1 MTIHKLTA
9 GNGYTYL
16 TRQVAGGD
24 VQRQRG
30 QSAEEYYTQKGNPA
44 GVWLGRGAPLL
55 GLDGTTVT
63 EQQMKHLFGMGQHP
77 DAERIIA
84 EHLATGVRADMDD
97 EQLKAVQAAAIKA
110 ATLGRKYPEY
120 EPLDPFAERV
130 ERRLAVIEKETRRAP
145 TGAEA
150 KKVQHEE
157 SRRQRAA
164 VAGFDLVFAP
174 VKSAAVLWALDER
187 PEVRAAVRAAH
198 DAARDA
204 ALELL
209 EEHAA
214 FTRTGSTGQAQ
225 IETKGLVAVA
235 FDHYDSRAGDPN
247 LHTHLVVA
255 NKIQGVDGKWRSLDA
270 RGLLAMTVATSEFY
284 NSRFETELTARLGVQ
299 FEAREDSAT
308 KRQPVREIAGVP
320 VETITH
326 FSSRRTEIEAR
337 YEQLLREYR
346 REHGHDPSRGMT
358 HQLARQANL
367 DTREG
372 KKAARSLEEM
382 RADWTNTVTTAHGQ
396 DIVQRV
402 MAAVPTP
409 GSAPA
414 TARQEEPKP
423 VELPTLAAAVIT
435 AVGEERAVWT
445 VWNLRAHAERLA
457 RSEHPTT
464 STTEHQQLV
473 EAIVTEAISPAHS
486 VRVDAPA
493 LLTEPD
499 ELRRSNGDSVF
510 VQHASA
516 RYTSNAILDAERRL
530 VTAAL
535 TRVNEGLNPAFV
547 GAALDGFEARHR
559 ALDEGQRAL
568 VTAFATDT
576 RLISLGLGAGGTGKT
591 TAMQAYVHVANQA
604 GQRVV
609 PLATSAAAAAVLA
622 RDLKQPAENLHK
634 FLWEYMGGKYMGELA
649 TGHNVPKSRAGF
661 VLNPG
666 DVVLVDEAGMAGTL
680 NLDNLTRIA
689 AQRGATVRLLGDYRQ
704 LSSVEAGG
712 ALRLIAAEAGAVELT
727 TLHRFSNKAEAAATL
742 KIRTGDST
750 GLDFYFANQRV
761 VSGSRT
767 AMVEAA
773 YEGWKTD
780 MLAGRTTL
788 ISARTGTD
796 VTTLSARAREDRV
809 AAGQVEADGV
819 LLRDG
824 NRAGRG
830 DWIVT
835 RDNNRKITT
844 NRGRDFLKNGDA
856 WEILKRHQD
865 GSLKVRHMEHRGRL
879 TLPAEYVAAH
889 VQLLYASTINRS
901 QGSTVDTAHPLVTD
915 DTTREELYVQLSRAR
930 HTTTLYTATHD
941 LLPFDTD
948 EQLDQPKNDPDSFA
962 AREVLERV
970 LGREG
975 AQLSATETI
984 RNAQEDAVSLATL
997 APRHQHA
1004 VETLTTPYYHQLI
1017 HRLLGPALAERI
1029 TTDDAMTAVVRA
1041 LRTAEA
1047 AGWQPERLIAAATW
1061 RGDLTTADSPAQALA
1076 WRLNTI
1082 TDDRPAPAHLN
1093 APTEVDATRYA
1104 ALLAAHTGLPADRFD
1119 PEAATAEPAALLA
1132 AHTGLPADR
1141 FDPEAATAEP
1151 AALRIAPAA
1160 AQAPDAH
1167 PHVSA
1172 DTLNRYATTAA
1183 TALNTTTD
1191 QVTAHPQWP
1200 HLAGALAA
1208 AERTGRDTTTLLT
1221 TTAAQ
1226 TTGASDPVTA
1236 LTRAA
1241 RTNLAADGI
1250 PETHQ
1255 QTPEALRHHAL
1266 VVTVLGDQQATRA
1279 RNENTWPALTAA
1291 LHRAETA
1298 GHEPATLLRQ
1308 VAEQRQLTGADS
1320 LSQVLAWRIGRSLAA
1335 DAPTTTGQPADRAEA
1350 ELWRTLAWTLKT
1362 IENTG
1367 TTAETT
1373 LSDVTGRTA
1382 LPELLQH
1389 AQQQALAY
1397 TRAASGR
1404 ADLPAWISAVPASTT
1419 ANPRH
1424 HDYLT
1429 ESTALIASRL
1439 SALADRTAEHRP
1451 EWSRTLGEA
1460 PIDPTLRAQWQKQL
1474 AVVAAYRD
1482 QFKVT
1487 DDTAA
1492 QPAGP
1497 YIEEGRT
1504 GHHAYWQAAEAAI
1517 AARRIATSPTTP
1529 AATTLSADQQALRR
1543 LAADVYRA
1551 LPEADQAEILRTV
1564 ATRTGASWLA
1574 GRPRLDDAALAQQHV
1589 AEHVSTVLAERRQL
1603 TAEATQPEQ
1612 QQTEERRQPTLA
1624 ERRRAGRQA
1633 ERQAHR
1639 DQLQQRGGQAVPR
1652 AARPA
1657 PTRRVE
1663 PSDQRQAP
1671 AQRPV
1676 EQRQPLQPR
1685 PQQIQQD
1692 QQGPRLR

>member
-63 EQQMKHLFGMGQHP
+63 EQQMKHLFGLGQHP

-84 EHLATGVRADMDD
+84 EHLAANVRADMDED
-97 EQLKAVQAAAIKA
+97 QLKAVQAAAIKA

-130 ERRLAVIEKETRRAP
+130 ERRLAVIEKETRRTP
-145 TGAEA
+145 TSAEV
-150 KKVQHEE
+150 KKVQQEE

-187 PEVRAAVRAAH
+187 PEVRAAVREAH
-198 DAARDA
+198 EAARDA

-214 FTRTGSTGQAQ
+214 HTRTGSTGQAQ
-225 IETKGLVAVA
+225 IDTKGLVAVA

-247 LHTHLVVA
+247 LHTHVVIA
-255 NKIQGVDGKWRSLDA
+255 NKIQGADGKWRSLDA

-284 NSRFETELTARLGVQ
+284 NSRFETELTARLGVT

-320 VETITH
+320 TEALTH

-346 REHGHDPSRGMT
+346 RDHGHDPSRGMT

-382 RADWTNTVTTAHGQ
+382 RADWTHTVTTAHGQ

-402 MAAVPTP
+402 MAAVPAPEST
-409 GSAPA
+409 PA

-423 VELPTLAAAVIT
+423 VEIPTLAAAVIT

-464 STTEHQQLV
+464 STTEHRQLV
-473 EAIVTEAISPAHS
+473 EAIVTEAVSPAHS
-486 VRVDAPA
+486 IRVDAPA
-493 LLTEPD
+493 LLDEPE
-499 ELRRSNGDSVF
+499 ELRRANGDSVF
-510 VQHASA
+510 VRHAST
-516 RYTSNAILDAERRL
+516 RYTSTAILDAERRL
-530 VTAAL
+530 VDAAL
-535 TRVNEGLNPAFV
+535 TPVNEGLNPAFV
-547 GAALDGFEARHR
+547 GAAIDGFEARNR

-576 RLISLGLGAGGTGKT
+576 RLVSLGLGPAGSGKT

-609 PLATSAAAAAVLA
+609 PLATSAASAAVLA
-622 RDLKQPAENLHK
+622 RDLGQPAENLHK
-634 FLWEYMGGKYMGELA
+634 FLWEHTGGTYAAQLSSGQ
-649 TGHNVPKSRAGF
+649 NVPSNRAGF

-680 NLDNLTRIA
+680 NLDRLTRIA
-689 AQRGATVRLLGDYRQ
+689 AEHGASVRLLGDYRQ
-704 LSSVEAGG
+704 LGSVEAGG

-727 TLHRFSNKAEAAATL
+727 TLHRFSNQDEATATL
-742 KIRTGDST
+742 KIRTGDAA

-773 YEGWKTD
+773 YDGWKAD

-796 VTTLSARAREDRV
+796 VTALSARAREDRV
-809 AAGQVEADGV
+809 AAGQVETDGV

-835 RDNNRKITT
+835 RENNRKITT
-844 NRGRDFLKNGDA
+844 NRGADFVKNGDA
-856 WEILKRHQD
+856 WQVLKRYED
-865 GSLKVRHMEHRGRL
+865 GSLKVRHLEHRGRL
-879 TLPAEYVAAH
+879 TLPAEYVAAN
-889 VQLLYASTINRS
+889 VQLLYASTITRS
-901 QGSTVDTAHPLVTD
+901 QGGTVDTAHPLVTD

-948 EQLDQPKNDPDSFA
+948 EQLDQPKNDPNSFA

-984 RNAQEDAVSLATL
+984 RGAQEDAVSLATL

-1004 VETLTTPYYHQLI
+1004 VETLTAPYYHQLI
-1017 HRLLGPALAERI
+1017 HRLLGPALAEQI
-1029 TTDDAMTAVVRA
+1029 TTDDAMTAVTRA

-1047 AGWQPERLIAAATW
+1047 DGWQPERLLAAATW
-1061 RGDLTTADSPAQALA
+1061 RGDLNTADSPAQALA

-1082 TDDRPAPAHLN
+1082 TEDRPAPAHLN
-1093 APTEVDATRYA
+1093 APTTADTTRYA
-1104 ALLAAHTGLPADRFD
+1104 ALVAQLTGLPAHRLV
-1119 PEAATAEPAALLA
+1119 PETAT
-1132 AHTGLPADR
+1132 T
-1141 FDPEAATAEP
+1141 EP

-1160 AQAPDAH
+1160 AQAADAH
-1167 PHVSA
+1167 PHVST

-1183 TALNTTTD
+1183 STLNTTTD
-1191 QVTAHPQWP
+1191 KITAHPQWP

-1221 TTAAQ
+1221 TAATQ
-1226 TTGASDPVTA
+1226 TTSGSDPVTA

-1241 RTNLAADGI
+1241 RTHLATDGI
-1250 PETHQ
+1250 PEHHQ
-1255 QTPEALRHHAL
+1255 QAPEALRHQAL
-1266 VVTVLGDQQATRA
+1266 AATVLGNEHATRA
-1279 RNENTWPALTAA
+1279 LGENTWPALTAA
-1291 LHRAETA
+1291 LRRAETA
-1298 GHEPATLLRQ
+1298 GHEPAVLLRQ
-1308 VAEQRQLTGADS
+1308 VAEQRPLTGADS
-1320 LSQVLAWRIGRSLAA
+1320 LSQVLAWRIGRHLAA
-1335 DAPTTTGQPADRAEA
+1335 NTPATAAQQNDRAET
-1350 ELWRTLAWTLKT
+1350 ELWRTLAWTLKA
-1362 IENTG
+1362 IESTG

-1373 LSDVTGRTA
+1373 LTEATGRTS

-1389 AQQQALAY
+1389 AQQQALAH

-1404 ADLPAWISAVPASTT
+1404 ADLPAWISPVPLSIA

-1424 HDYLT
+1424 HDYLS
-1429 ESTALIASRL
+1429 ESTTLIANRVSVL
-1439 SALADRTAEHRP
+1439 GDRTVENRP

-1460 PIDPTLRAQWQKQL
+1460 PTDPTLRTQWEKQL

-1482 QFKVT
+1482 QYRVT
-1487 DDTAA
+1487 DDNAA

-1497 YIEEGRT
+1497 YIEESRT

-1517 AARRIATSPTTP
+1517 AARRIATAPSTP
-1529 AATTLSADQQALRR
+1529 AAATADSDQRALRR
-1543 LAADVYRA
+1543 LAADVYRT
-1551 LPEADQAEILRTV
+1551 LPEAEQAEVLRAV
-1564 ATRTGASWLA
+1564 AVRTGASWLV
-1574 GRPRLDDAALAQQHV
+1574 GRPRLDEAALAQQHV
-1589 AEHVSTVLAERRQL
+1589 AESVSMVLAERRQL
-1603 TAEATQPEQ
+1603 TAEAAQPVQ
-1612 QQTEERRQPTLA
+1612 QEIEDRRQPTLA

-1639 DQLQQRGGQAVPR
+1639 DQLQQRGGQPGTR
-1652 AARPA
+1652 TARPA
-1657 PTRRVE
+1657 PNRRVE
-1663 PSDQRQAP
+1663 PIDQRQAP
-1671 AQRPV
+1671 AQRPA

>member
-55 GLDGTTVT
+55 GLDGTSVT
-63 EQQMKHLFGMGQHP
+63 EQQMKHLFGLGQHP

-84 EHLATGVRADMDD
+84 EHLAAGVRADMDGD
-97 EQLKAVQAAAIKA
+97 QLKAVQAAAIKA

-120 EPLDPFAERV
+120 EPLDPFAKRV
-130 ERRLAVIEKETRRAP
+130 QRRLAVIRKETRRTP
-145 TGAEA
+145 TSAEV
-150 KKVQHEE
+150 KKVQQEE

-187 PEVRAAVRAAH
+187 PGVRAAVREAH
-198 DAARDA
+198 EAARDA

-214 FTRTGSTGQAQ
+214 HTRTGSTGQAQ
-225 IETKGLVAVA
+225 IDTKGLVAVA

-247 LHTHLVVA
+247 LHTHVVVA

-284 NSRFETELTARLGVQ
+284 NSRFETELTARLGVT
-299 FEAREDSAT
+299 FEAREDAVA
-308 KRQPVREIAGVP
+308 KRQPVREIVGVP
-320 VETITH
+320 LEAITH

-346 REHGHDPSRGMT
+346 RDHGHDPSRGMT

-382 RADWTNTVTTAHGQ
+382 RADWTSTVTTAHGQ
-396 DIVQRV
+396 DVVQRV
-402 MAAVPTP
+402 MAAVPAP
-409 GSAPA
+409 ESIPA

-423 VELPTLAAAVIT
+423 VEIPTLAAAVIT

-457 RSEHPTT
+457 RSEHSTT
-464 STTEHQQLV
+464 STTEHRQLV
-473 EAIVTEAISPAHS
+473 EAIVTEAVSPAHS

-493 LLTEPD
+493 LLDEPE
-499 ELRRSNGDSVF
+499 ELRRANGDSVF
-510 VQHASA
+510 VQHASD
-516 RYTSNAILDAERRL
+516 RYTSTAILDAERRL
-530 VTAAL
+530 VAAAL
-535 TRVNEGLNPAFV
+535 TPVNEGLNPAFV
-547 GAALDGFEARHR
+547 GAAIDGFEARHR
-559 ALDEGQRAL
+559 ALDEGQRVL

-576 RLISLGLGAGGTGKT
+576 RLVSLGLGPASSGKT
-591 TAMQAYVHVANQA
+591 TAMQAYVQVANQA

-609 PLATSAAAAAVLA
+609 PLATSAASAAVLA
-622 RDLKQPAENLHK
+622 KDLKQPAENLHK
-634 FLWEYMGGKYMGELA
+634 FLWEHTGGTYAAQLGS
-649 TGHNVPKSRAGF
+649 GQNVPSNRAGF

-666 DVVLVDEAGMAGTL
+666 DVVLVDEAGMAGTF
-680 NLDNLTRIA
+680 NLDRLTRIA
-689 AQRGATVRLLGDYRQ
+689 AERGASVRLLGDYRQ
-704 LSSVEAGG
+704 LGSVEAGG

-727 TLHRFSNKAEAAATL
+727 TLHRFSNKDEAAATL
-742 KIRTGDST
+742 KIRTGNSS

-761 VSGSRT
+761 VGGSRT

-773 YEGWKTD
+773 YEGWKAD

-796 VTTLSARAREDRV
+796 VTALSARARDERV
-809 AAGQVEADGV
+809 AAGQVETDGV

-844 NRGRDFLKNGDA
+844 NRGADFVKNGDA
-856 WEILKRHQD
+856 WQVLKRYDD
-865 GSLKVRHMEHRGRL
+865 GSLKVRHLEHRGRL

-889 VQLLYASTINRS
+889 VQLLYASTITRS
-901 QGSTVDTAHPLVTD
+901 QGGTVDTAHPLVTD
-915 DTTREELYVQLSRAR
+915 DTTREELYVQLTRAR
-930 HTTTLYTATHD
+930 HTTTLYTATHE

-948 EQLDQPKNDPDSFA
+948 EQLDKPKNDPDSFA

-970 LGREG
+970 LAREG

-984 RNAQEDAVSLATL
+984 RGAQEDAASLATL

-1017 HRLLGPALAERI
+1017 HRLFGPALAEQI
-1029 TTDDAMTAVVRA
+1029 TTDDAMTAVTRA
-1041 LRTAEA
+1041 LRAAETV
-1047 AGWQPERLIAAATW
+1047 GWQPERLLAAATW
-1061 RGDLTTADSPAQALA
+1061 RGDLNPADSPAQALA

-1093 APTEVDATRYA
+1093 APTTADTTRYA
-1104 ALLAAHTGLPADRFD
+1104 TLVAQLTGLPAHRLD
-1119 PEAATAEPAALLA
+1119 PETATEQPVAL
-1132 AHTGLPADR
+1132 H
-1141 FDPEAATAEP
+1141 
-1151 AALRIAPAA
+1151 IAPAA

-1167 PHVSA
+1167 PHVPA
-1172 DTLNRYATTAA
+1172 DTLTRYATAA

-1191 QVTAHPQWP
+1191 TVTAHPQWP

-1208 AERTGRDTTTLLT
+1208 AECTGRDTTTLLT
-1221 TTAAQ
+1221 TAATQ

-1241 RTNLAADGI
+1241 RTTLATDGI
-1250 PETHQ
+1250 PEHHQ
-1255 QTPEALRHHAL
+1255 QTPETLRHQAL
-1266 VVTVLGDQQATRA
+1266 TADVLGAQHATRA
-1279 RNENTWPALTAA
+1279 LGESTWPALTAA
-1291 LHRAETA
+1291 LRRAETA

-1308 VAEQRQLTGADS
+1308 VAEQYPLTGTDS
-1320 LSQVLAWRIGRSLAA
+1320 LSQVLAWRIGRHLAA
-1335 DAPTTTGQPADRAEA
+1335 DAPAAAAQQGDGAEA

-1367 TTAETT
+1367 TPAETALT
-1373 LSDVTGRTA
+1373 GATGRTA

-1389 AQQQALAY
+1389 AQQQALAH

-1404 ADLPAWISAVPASTT
+1404 ADLPAWISGVPHSTA
-1419 ANPRH
+1419 ANERH

-1429 ESTALIASRL
+1429 ESTALIAGRV
-1439 SALADRTAEHRP
+1439 SALGDRTAEMRP

-1460 PIDPTLRAQWQKQL
+1460 PTDPTQRARWQQQL
-1474 AVVAAYRD
+1474 AFVAAYRD
-1482 QFKVT
+1482 QYRVT

-1504 GHHAYWQAAEAAI
+1504 GHHTYWTATEAAI
-1517 AARRIATSPTTP
+1517 TARRIATTPNTP
-1529 AATTLSADQQALRR
+1529 APATADSDQQALRR
-1543 LAADVYRA
+1543 LAADVYRT
-1551 LPEADQAEILRTV
+1551 LPDADQTEILRTV
-1564 ATRTGASWLA
+1564 AARTGATWLT

-1589 AEHVSTVLAERRQL
+1589 AETVGAVLAERGQL
-1603 TAEATQPEQ
+1603 TAEAARPEQ
-1612 QQTEERRQPTLA
+1612 RQTEEHHQPTLA

-1639 DQLQQRGGQAVPR
+1639 DQLQQGSGQPTRTARR
-1652 AARPA
+1652 ASN
-1657 PTRRVE
+1657 RRVE
-1663 PSDQRQAP
+1663 PADQRQVQAS
-1671 AQRPV
+1671 AQRPA
-1676 EQRQPLQPR
+1676 EQRQPLQLR
-1685 PQQIQQD
+1685 PQQVQQD
-1692 QQGPRLR
+1692 QPGPHLR

>member
-55 GLDGTTVT
+55 ELDGTTVT
-63 EQQMKHLFGMGQHP
+63 EQQMKHLFGLGQHP
-77 DAERIIA
+77 DAQGIID
-84 EHLATGVRADMDD
+84 EHLAANVRADMDD
-97 EQLKAVQAAAIKA
+97 DQLQAVRAAAIKA

-130 ERRLAVIEKETRRAP
+130 DRRLAVIEKEARRAP
-145 TGAEA
+145 TSAEI

-187 PEVRAAVRAAH
+187 PEVRAAVREAH
-198 DAARDA
+198 EAARDA

-214 FTRTGSTGQAQ
+214 YTRTGSTGQAQ
-225 IETKGLVAVA
+225 IDTKGLVAVA

-284 NSRFETELTARLGVQ
+284 NSRFETELTARLGVT

-308 KRQPVREIAGVP
+308 KRQPVREIVGVP
-320 VETITH
+320 VEAITH

-382 RADWTNTVTTAHGQ
+382 RADWTHTVTTAHGQ
-396 DIVQRV
+396 DIVHRV
-402 MAAVPTP
+402 MAAVPAPEST
-409 GSAPA
+409 PA
-414 TARQEEPKP
+414 TTQQEEPKP
-423 VELPTLAAAVIT
+423 VEIPTLAAAVIS

-464 STTEHQQLV
+464 STTEHRQLV

-486 VRVDAPA
+486 VRIDAPA
-493 LLTEPD
+493 LLTEPE
-499 ELRRSNGDSVF
+499 ELRRANGDSVF
-510 VQHASA
+510 VQHAST
-516 RYTSNAILDAERRL
+516 RYTSTAILDAERRL

-535 TRVNEGLNPAFV
+535 TPVTEGPNPAFV
-547 GAALDGFEARHR
+547 GAALDGFEARNR

-568 VTAFATDT
+568 VTAFVTDP
-576 RLISLGLGAGGTGKT
+576 RLVSLGLGPAGSGKT

-609 PLATSAAAAAVLA
+609 PLATSAASAAVLA
-622 RDLKQPAENLHK
+622 KDLKQPAENLHK
-634 FLWEYMGGKYMGELA
+634 FLWEYTGGKYMGELLS
-649 TGHNVPKSRAGF
+649 GQKVPKSRAGF

-680 NLDNLTRIA
+680 NLDNLVKIA

-727 TLHRFSNKAEAAATL
+727 TLHRFSDKAEAAATL
-742 KIRTGDST
+742 KIRTGDT
-750 GLDFYFANQRV
+750 AALDFYFNNQRV

-796 VTTLSARAREDRV
+796 VTALSARARDDRV

-835 RDNNRKITT
+835 RKNDRKLTT

-856 WEILKRHQD
+856 WEILQRHQD

-879 TLPAEYVAAH
+879 TLPAEYVAAN
-889 VQLLYASTINRS
+889 VQLLYASTITRS
-901 QGSTVDTAHPLVTD
+901 QGGTVDTAHPLVTD
-915 DTTREELYVQLSRAR
+915 DTTREELYVQLTRAR
-930 HTTTLYTATHD
+930 HTTTLYTATHE

-970 LGREG
+970 LSREG

-1017 HRLLGPALAERI
+1017 HRLLGPALAEQI
-1029 TTDDAMTAVVRA
+1029 TTDDAMTAVTRA
-1041 LRTAEA
+1041 LRNAEA
-1047 AGWQPERLIAAATW
+1047 GGWQPERLLAAATW

-1093 APTEVDATRYA
+1093 APTTADTTRYA
-1104 ALLAAHTGLPADRFD
+1104 ALLAAHTGLPVHRFD
-1119 PEAATAEPAALLA
+1119 PEAATTEPAALS
-1132 AHTGLPADR
+1132 
-1141 FDPEAATAEP
+1141 
-1151 AALRIAPAA
+1151 IAPAA
-1160 AQAPDAH
+1160 TQAADAH

-1172 DTLNRYATTAA
+1172 DTLNRYAATAA
-1183 TALNTTTD
+1183 TALNTATDKVTT
-1191 QVTAHPQWP
+1191 HPQWP

-1221 TTAAQ
+1221 TAATH
-1226 TTGASDPVTA
+1226 TTGTSDPVTA

-1241 RTNLAADGI
+1241 RTTLAEDGI
-1250 PETHQ
+1250 PEHHQ
-1255 QTPEALRHHAL
+1255 QAPETLRHQAL
-1266 VVTVLGDQQATRA
+1266 TATVLGDEHATRA
-1279 RNENTWPALTAA
+1279 LGENTWPALTAA
-1291 LHRAETA
+1291 LRRAETA

-1308 VAEQRQLTGADS
+1308 VAESRPLTGADS

-1335 DAPTTTGQPADRAEA
+1335 QAPATADQQGDRAEA
-1350 ELWRTLAWTLKT
+1350 ELWRTLAWTLKA

-1367 TTAETT
+1367 TTAETA
-1373 LSDVTGRTA
+1373 LSEVTGRTA

-1389 AQQQALAY
+1389 AQQQALAH

-1404 ADLPAWISAVPASTT
+1404 ADLPAWISAVPRSTM
-1419 ANPRH
+1419 ANPLH
-1424 HDYLT
+1424 HAYLT
-1429 ESTALIASRL
+1429 DSAALIANRL
-1439 SALADRTAEHRP
+1439 SVLADRTVENRP

-1460 PIDPTLRAQWQKQL
+1460 PTDPTQRAQWQQQL
-1474 AVVAAYRD
+1474 ALVAAYRD

-1487 DDTAA
+1487 DDNAT

-1504 GHHAYWQAAEAAI
+1504 GHDAYWQATAAAI
-1517 AARRIATSPTTP
+1517 AARRSAAAPASAESTTG
-1529 AATTLSADQQALRR
+1529 TTDQQARFQ

-1564 ATRTGASWLA
+1564 VTRTGATWLA
-1574 GRPRLDDAALAQQHV
+1574 SLPHLDDAALTQQNV
-1589 AEHVSTVLAERRQL
+1589 AEQVTTVLAERRQL
-1603 TAEATQPEQ
+1603 IAEALRPGQLQAEQ
-1612 QQTEERRQPTLA
+1612 RRQPTLA

-1639 DQLQQRGGQAVPR
+1639 EGLQQRGGQPVRAVPR
-1652 AARPA
+1652 APA
-1657 PTRRVE
+1657 QRVDTA
-1663 PSDQRQAP
+1663 DQRHAQAP
-1671 AQRPV
+1671 AERPAV
-1676 EQRQPLQPR
+1676 QQPVVQPLR
-1685 PQQIQQD
+1685 QQARQD
-1692 QQGPRLR
+1692 QQGPHLR

>member
-30 QSAEEYYTQKGNPA
+30 QSAEDYYTQKGNPA
-44 GVWLGRGAPLL
+44 GIWLGRGAPLL

-63 EQQMKHLFGMGQHP
+63 EQQMKHLFGLGQHP
-77 DAERIIA
+77 DAQRIID
-84 EHLATGVRADMDD
+84 EYLAANVRAGMDD
-97 EQLKAVQAAAIKA
+97 DQLKAVQAAAIKA

-130 ERRLAVIEKETRRAP
+130 ERRLAVIEKETRRTP
-145 TGAEA
+145 TSAEV

-157 SRRQRAA
+157 FRRQRAA

-255 NKIQGVDGKWRSLDA
+255 NKIQGVDGRWRSLDA
-270 RGLLAMTVATSEFY
+270 RGLLAMTVAASEFY

-308 KRQPVREIAGVP
+308 KRQPVREIVGVP

-382 RADWTNTVTTAHGQ
+382 RADWTHTVTTAHGQ

-402 MAAVPTP
+402 MAAVP
-409 GSAPA
+409 APESTLA
-414 TARQEEPKP
+414 AARQEEPKP
-423 VELPTLAAAVIT
+423 VEIPTLAAAVIT

-530 VTAAL
+530 VSAAL
-535 TRVNEGLNPAFV
+535 TSVNEGLNPAFV
-547 GAALDGFEARHR
+547 GAALDGFEARNR

-576 RLISLGLGAGGTGKT
+576 RLITLGLGAGGTGKT

-609 PLATSAAAAAVLA
+609 PLATSAASAAVLA

-649 TGHNVPKSRAGF
+649 TGQNVPKSRAGF

-689 AQRGATVRLLGDYRQ
+689 AERGASVRLLGDYRQ

-727 TLHRFSNKAEAAATL
+727 TLHRFSDKAEAAATL

-824 NRAGRG
+824 NRAGKG

-835 RDNNRKITT
+835 RENNRKITT

-856 WEILKRHQD
+856 WEILKRHED
-865 GSLKVRHMEHRGRL
+865 GSLKVRHLEHRGRL

-889 VQLLYASTINRS
+889 VQLLYASTITRS
-901 QGSTVDTAHPLVTD
+901 QGGTVDTAHPLVTD

-930 HTTTLYTATHD
+930 HKTTLYTATHD

-1004 VETLTTPYYHQLI
+1004 IETLTTPYYHQLI
-1017 HRLLGPALAERI
+1017 HRLLGPALAEQI
-1029 TTDDAMTAVVRA
+1029 TTDDAMTAVTRA
-1041 LRTAEA
+1041 LRGAEA

-1082 TDDRPAPAHLN
+1082 TEDRPAPAHLH
-1093 APTEVDATRYA
+1093 APTEADTTRYA
-1104 ALLAAHTGLPADRFD
+1104 ALIAAHTGLPTHHFD
-1119 PEAATAEPAALLA
+1119 PQT
-1132 AHTGLPADR
+1132 
-1141 FDPEAATAEP
+1141 ATAEP

-1172 DTLNRYATTAA
+1172 DTLNRYATAAA
-1183 TALNTTTD
+1183 TALNTATD

-1208 AERTGRDTTTLLT
+1208 AERTGHDTTTLLT

-1226 TTGASDPVTA
+1226 TAGASDPVTA

-1241 RTNLAADGI
+1241 RTNLATDGI
-1250 PETHQ
+1250 PEHHQ
-1255 QTPEALRHHAL
+1255 QAPEALRHQAL
-1266 VVTVLGDQQATRA
+1266 VTTVLGDQHATRA

-1291 LHRAETA
+1291 LRRAETA

-1308 VAEQRQLTGADS
+1308 VAEQRPLTGADS
-1320 LSQVLAWRIGRSLAA
+1320 LSQVLAWRIGRQLAA

-1367 TTAETT
+1367 TTAETA

-1389 AQQQALAY
+1389 AQQQALAH

-1460 PIDPTLRAQWQKQL
+1460 PTDPTLRAQWQQQL

-1482 QFKVT
+1482 QYQVT
-1487 DDTAA
+1487 DDSAA

-1504 GHHAYWQAAEAAI
+1504 GHDAYWQATEAAVT
-1517 AARRIATSPTTP
+1517 ARRIATAPNAPTV
-1529 AATTLSADQQALRR
+1529 TTANPDQVARR
-1543 LAADVYRA
+1543 QLAADVYRA
-1551 LPEADQAEILRTV
+1551 LPEADQAEIVRAV
-1564 ATRTGASWLA
+1564 AARTGAIWLA
-1574 GRPRLDDAALAQQHV
+1574 GLPRLDDAALAQQHV
-1589 AEHVSTVLAERRQL
+1589 AEQVSTVLIERRQL
-1603 TAEATQPEQ
+1603 TIEAAQPEQ
-1612 QQTEERRQPTLA
+1612 QPQAEEGRQLTLA
-1624 ERRRAGRQA
+1624 QRRRAGRQA

-1639 DQLQQRGGQAVPR
+1639 EQLQQRGGQPTR
-1652 AARPA
+1652 AARTA
-1657 PTRRVE
+1657 PTRRIE
-1663 PSDQRQAP
+1663 PADQRQNQAP
-1671 AQRPV
+1671 AQRPAV
-1676 EQRQPLQPR
+1676 PQPAVQPLPR
-1685 PQQIQQD
+1685 QTRQD
-1692 QQGPRLR
+1692 QQGPRIR

>member
-30 QSAEEYYTQKGNPA
+30 QSAAEYYTQKGNPP
-44 GVWLGRGAPLL
+44 GIWLGRGAPLL
-55 GLDGTTVT
+55 GLDGATVT
-63 EQQMKHLFGMGQHP
+63 EAQMQALFGLGQHP

-84 EHLATGVRADMDD
+84 EHLAANVRADMDA
-97 EQLKAVQAAAIKA
+97 EQLTAVRAAAIKA

-120 EPLDPFAERV
+120 KPLDPFAERV
-130 ERRLAVIEKETRRAP
+130 EKRLAVIEKQARREPTR
-145 TGAEA
+145 AEI
-150 KKVQHEE
+150 KKIQHEE

-187 PEVRAAVRAAH
+187 EEVRAAVRDAH
-198 DAARDA
+198 EAARDA

-235 FDHYDSRAGDPN
+235 FDHFDSRAGDPN
-247 LHTHLVVA
+247 LHTHVAIA

-270 RGLLAMTVATSEFY
+270 RGLLAMTVAASEFY

-308 KRQPVREIAGVP
+308 KRQPVREIVGVP
-320 VETITH
+320 VEAITH

-346 REHGHDPSRGMT
+346 RDHGHDPSRGMT

-382 RADWTNTVTTAHGQ
+382 RADWTRTVAQAHGQ
-396 DIVQRV
+396 DVIHRV
-402 MAAVPTP
+402 MAAVPAPETA
-409 GSAPA
+409 SAQA
-414 TARQEEPKP
+414 EEQ
-423 VELPTLAAAVIT
+423 VREAADIPTLAGTVLLAV
-435 AVGEERAVWT
+435 AEERAVWT

-457 RSEHPTT
+457 RSEHPTN
-464 STTEHQQLV
+464 STDEHQQLV
-473 EAIVTEAISPAHS
+473 EAIVTEATSPVHS
-486 VRVDAPA
+486 IRVDVPA
-493 LLTEPD
+493 LLTEPE

-516 RYTSNAILDAERRL
+516 RYTSSTILDAERRL
-530 VTAAL
+530 VDAAL
-535 TRVNEGLNPAFV
+535 TPFTSGPNPAFV
-547 GAALDGFEARHR
+547 GAAIDGFEARHR
-559 ALDEGQRAL
+559 TLDDGQRAL
-568 VTAFATDT
+568 VTSFVTDK
-576 RLISLGLGAGGTGKT
+576 RLLAVGLGPGGSGKT

-622 RDLKQPAENLHK
+622 KDLKQPAENLHK
-634 FLWEYMGGKYMGELA
+634 FLWEYTGGTYAGQLQRGE
-649 TGHNVPKSRAGF
+649 NIPSSRAGF
-661 VLNPG
+661 ALNPG

-712 ALRLIAAEAGAVELT
+712 ALRLIAAVAGAVELT
-727 TLHRFSNKAEAAATL
+727 ELHRFSDKAEADATL
-742 KIRTGDST
+742 KIRVGDGS
-750 GLDFYFANQRV
+750 GLDFYFTNQRV

-767 AMVEAA
+767 AMIEAA
-773 YEGWKTD
+773 YDGWKAD

-788 ISARTGTD
+788 ISAASGAD
-796 VTTLSARAREDRV
+796 VTTLSARARDERV

-844 NRGRDFLKNGDA
+844 NRGRDFVKNGDA
-856 WEILKRHQD
+856 WEILQRHQD
-865 GSLKVRHMEHRGRL
+865 GSLKVRHMGHRGHL
-879 TLPAEYVAAH
+879 TLPAEYVAAN
-889 VQLLYASTINRS
+889 VQLLYASTVMRS
-901 QGSTVDTAHPLVTD
+901 QGGTVDTAHPLVTED
-915 DTTREELYVQLSRAR
+915 MTREDLYVQLSRAR
-930 HTTTLYTATHD
+930 HKTTIYTATHD

-975 AQLSATETI
+975 AQLSATDTI

-997 APRHQHA
+997 VPRHQHA
-1004 VETLTTPYYHQLI
+1004 TETLTTPYYHQLI
-1017 HRLLGPALAERI
+1017 HRLLGSALADQI
-1029 TTDDAMTAVVRA
+1029 TSDDAMTAVVRA

-1047 AGWQPERLIAAATW
+1047 GGWQPERLIAAATW
-1061 RGDLTTADSPAQALA
+1061 RGDLTAADSPAQALA

-1082 TDDRPAPAHLN
+1082 TDDRPAPAHLD
-1093 APTEVDATRYA
+1093 APSTADTARYA
-1104 ALLAAHTGLPADRFD
+1104 SLVAALTNLPAHRFD
-1119 PEAATAEPAALLA
+1119 PEAATVEPAAL
-1132 AHTGLPADR
+1132 GV
-1141 FDPEAATAEP
+1141 
-1151 AALRIAPAA
+1151 APAA
-1160 AQAPDAH
+1160 AQLPDAH

-1172 DTLNRYATTAA
+1172 DTLNRYADAAA
-1183 TALNTTTD
+1183 TAVGTTTD
-1191 QVTAHPQWP
+1191 KVTAHPQWP
-1200 HLAGALAA
+1200 HLAGTLAA
-1208 AERTGRDTTTLLT
+1208 AERTGRDTNALLT
-1221 TTAAQ
+1221 TAAAQ
-1226 TTGASDPVTA
+1226 ATGTSDPVTA
-1236 LTRAA
+1236 LTLAA
-1241 RTNLAADGI
+1241 RTTLANDGI
-1250 PETHQ
+1250 PENHQ
-1255 QTPEALRHHAL
+1255 NTPAALRHQAL
-1266 VVTVLGDQQATRA
+1266 AADILGNENATRA
-1279 RNENTWPALTAA
+1279 LRENTWPALTAA
-1291 LHRAETA
+1291 LRRAETA

-1308 VAEQRQLTGADS
+1308 AAESRPLTGADS
-1320 LSQVLAWRIGRSLAA
+1320 LSQVLAWRIGRHLATA
-1335 DAPTTTGQPADRAEA
+1335 APVTTEQQNDRAET

-1362 IENTG
+1362 IETTG
-1367 TTAETT
+1367 TTAETA
-1373 LSDVTGRTA
+1373 LSEATGRTA
-1382 LPELLQH
+1382 LPELLQQ
-1389 AQQQALAY
+1389 AQQQALAH

-1404 ADLPAWISAVPASTT
+1404 ADLPAWISAVPRSTA
-1419 ANPRH
+1419 ANPLH
-1424 HDYLT
+1424 HEYLT
-1429 ESTALIASRL
+1429 DSAVLIANRVSV
-1439 SALADRTAEHRP
+1439 LADRTVENRP

-1460 PIDPTLRAQWQKQL
+1460 PTDPTQRAQWQQQL
-1474 AVVAAYRD
+1474 ALVAAYRD
-1482 QFKVT
+1482 QYKVT
-1487 DDTAA
+1487 DDNAA

-1497 YIEEGRT
+1497 HIEEGRT
-1504 GHHAYWQAAEAAI
+1504 GHDAYWQATAAAI
-1517 AARRIATSPTTP
+1517 AARRIAAAPASAETT
-1529 AATTLSADQQALRR
+1529 TGNTDQQARR
-1543 LAADVYRA
+1543 QLAADVYRT
-1551 LPEADQAEILRTV
+1551 LPEADQAEILRAV
-1564 ATRTGASWLA
+1564 ATRTGATWLA
-1574 GRPRLDDAALAQQHV
+1574 TLPRLDDAALAQQHV
-1589 AEHVSTVLAERRQL
+1589 AEQVTTVLADRRQL
-1603 TAEATQPEQ
+1603 TTEAAQPEQ
-1612 QQTEERRQPTLA
+1612 QQQAEEPRQPTLA

-1639 DQLQQRGGQAVPR
+1639 EQLLQRGGQSARTAR
-1652 AARPA
+1652 AAPL
-1657 PTRRVE
+1657 RRVE
-1663 PSDQRQAP
+1663 PAEQRQNQAP
-1671 AQRPV
+1671 AQRAATP
-1676 EQRQPLQPR
+1676 QPAAQPPPR
-1685 PQQIQQD
+1685 VRQD

>member
-63 EQQMKHLFGMGQHP
+63 EQQMKHLFGLGQHP

-84 EHLATGVRADMDD
+84 EHLAANVRADMDD
-97 EQLKAVQAAAIKA
+97 DQLKAVQAAAIKA

-130 ERRLAVIEKETRRAP
+130 ERRLAVIEKETRRTP
-145 TGAEA
+145 TGAEV

-187 PEVRAAVRAAH
+187 AEVRAAVREAH
-198 DAARDA
+198 EAARDA

-209 EEHAA
+209 EQNAA
-214 FTRTGSTGQAQ
+214 HTRTGSTGQAQ
-225 IETKGLVAVA
+225 IDTKGLIAVA
-235 FDHYDSRAGDPN
+235 FDHFDSRAGDPN
-247 LHTHLVVA
+247 LHTHVVVA
-255 NKIQGVDGKWRSLDA
+255 NKIQGTDGKWRSLDA

-284 NSRFETELTARLGVQ
+284 NSRFETELTARLGVT
-299 FEAREDSAT
+299 FEAREDAVA
-308 KRQPVREIAGVP
+308 KRQPVREIVGVP
-320 VETITH
+320 VEAITH

-346 REHGHDPSRGMT
+346 REHGHDPSRSTT

-382 RADWTNTVTTAHGQ
+382 RADWTSTVTTAHGQ
-396 DIVQRV
+396 DIVRRV
-402 MAAVPTP
+402 MAAVPVPDSTP
-409 GSAPA
+409 A
-414 TARQEEPKP
+414 ARPEEPKA
-423 VELPTLAAAVIT
+423 VEIPALAAAVIT

-464 STTEHQQLV
+464 DAAEHEQLV
-473 EAIVTEAISPAHS
+473 EAIVAEAVSPARS

-493 LLTEPD
+493 LLTEPE
-499 ELRRSNGDSVF
+499 ELRRANGDSVF
-510 VQHASA
+510 VRHAST
-516 RYTSNAILDAERRL
+516 RYTSTAILDAERRL
-530 VTAAL
+530 VDAAL
-535 TRVNEGLNPAFV
+535 TPVNQGLNRAFV
-547 GAALDGFEARHR
+547 GAAIDGFEARHR

-568 VTAFATDT
+568 VTAFAAET
-576 RLISLGLGAGGTGKT
+576 RLLSLGLGPAGSGKT

-604 GQRVV
+604 GRRIV

-622 RDLKQPAENLHK
+622 RDLGQPAENLHK
-634 FLWEYMGGKYMGELA
+634 FLWEHTGGTFAAQLGS
-649 TGHNVPKSRAGF
+649 GQDVPASRAGF

-666 DVVLVDEAGMAGTL
+666 DVVLVDEAGMAGTF
-680 NLDNLTRIA
+680 NLDRLVRIA
-689 AQRGATVRLLGDYRQ
+689 AERGASVRLLGDYRQ
-704 LSSVEAGG
+704 LGSVEAGG

-727 TLHRFSNKAEAAATL
+727 TLHRFSDKAEAAATL

-761 VSGSRT
+761 VGGSRT

-773 YEGWKTD
+773 YDGWKGD

-796 VTTLSARAREDRV
+796 VTALSARAREDRV

-844 NRGRDFLKNGDA
+844 NRGADFVKNGDA
-856 WEILKRHQD
+856 WQVLRRYED
-865 GSLKVRHMEHRGRL
+865 GSLKVRHLEHRGRL
-879 TLPAEYVAAH
+879 TLPAEYVAAN
-889 VQLLYASTINRS
+889 VQLLYASTITRS
-901 QGSTVDTAHPLVTD
+901 QGGTVDTAHPLVTD
-915 DTTREELYVQLSRAR
+915 DTTREELYVQLTRAR

-948 EQLDQPKNDPDSFA
+948 EQLDKPKNDPDSFA

-970 LGREG
+970 LAREG

-984 RNAQEDAVSLATL
+984 RSAQEEAVSLATL

-1004 VETLTTPYYHQLI
+1004 VETLTAPHYHQLI
-1017 HRLLGPALAERI
+1017 HRLLGPALAEQI
-1029 TTDDAMTAVVRA
+1029 TTDDAMTAVTRA
-1041 LRTAEA
+1041 LRGAET
-1047 AGWQPERLIAAATW
+1047 AGWQPERLLAAATR

-1093 APTEVDATRYA
+1093 APTTADTTRYA
-1104 ALLAAHTGLPADRFD
+1104 ALVAQLTGLPAHRLD
-1119 PEAATAEPAALLA
+1119 PETATLEPAAL
-1132 AHTGLPADR
+1132 H
-1141 FDPEAATAEP
+1141 
-1151 AALRIAPAA
+1151 IAPAA
-1160 AQAPDAH
+1160 AQALDAH
-1167 PHVSA
+1167 PHVSTA
-1172 DTLNRYATTAA
+1172 TLNRYATAAASALSTTA
-1183 TALNTTTD
+1183 D
-1191 QVTAHPQWP
+1191 KVTAHPQWP

-1208 AERTGRDTTTLLT
+1208 AERTGRVTTDLLT
-1221 TTAAQ
+1221 TATAH

-1241 RTNLAADGI
+1241 RTHLATDGI
-1250 PETHQ
+1250 PEHHQ
-1255 QTPEALRHHAL
+1255 QTPENLRHQAL
-1266 VVTVLGDQQATRA
+1266 AADVLGNEHAARA
-1279 RNENTWPALTAA
+1279 LDESTWPALTAA
-1291 LHRAETA
+1291 LRRAETA
-1298 GHEPATLLRQ
+1298 GHEPAVLLRR
-1308 VAEQRQLTGADS
+1308 VAEQYPLTGADS
-1320 LSQVLAWRIGRSLAA
+1320 LSQVLAWRIGRHLAA
-1335 DAPTTTGQPADRAEA
+1335 DTPATSAQQGDGTEA

-1367 TTAETT
+1367 TTAETVFT
-1373 LSDVTGRTA
+1373 AATGRTA

-1389 AQQQALAY
+1389 AQQQALAH

-1404 ADLPAWISAVPASTT
+1404 ADLPAWISPVPHST
-1419 ANPRH
+1419 AAEPRRH
-1424 HDYLT
+1424 EYLT
-1429 ESTALIASRL
+1429 ESTALIAGRV
-1439 SALADRTAEHRP
+1439 SALGDRAVENRP

-1460 PIDPTLRAQWQKQL
+1460 PTDPAQRARWQQQL

-1482 QFKVT
+1482 QYRVT

-1504 GHHAYWQAAEAAI
+1504 GHHAYWTATEAAI
-1517 AARRIATSPTTP
+1517 TARSIATAPNTP
-1529 AATTLSADQQALRR
+1529 APALADNDQQALRR
-1543 LAADVYRA
+1543 LAADVYRT
-1551 LPEADQAEILRTV
+1551 LPEAEQTEILRTV
-1564 ATRTGASWLA
+1564 AARTGATWLT

-1589 AEHVSTVLAERRQL
+1589 AESVSTVLAERRQL
-1603 TAEATQPEQ
+1603 TTEATRPEQ
-1612 QQTEERRQPTLA
+1612 QQVEERRQPTLA

-1639 DQLQQRGGQAVPR
+1639 DQLQQRGGQPAIRTARSVPS
-1652 AARPA
+1652 
-1657 PTRRVE
+1657 RRVE
-1663 PSDQRQAP
+1663 PTDQRQALTP
-1671 AQRPV
+1671 AD
-1676 EQRQPLQPR
+1676 QRQPLPPR
-1685 PQQIQQD
+1685 LQQVQQD

>member
-63 EQQMKHLFGMGQHP
+63 EQQMKHLFGLGQHP
-77 DAERIIA
+77 DAQRIID
-84 EHLATGVRADMDD
+84 EYLAANVRADMDD
-97 EQLKAVQAAAIKA
+97 DQLKAVQAAAVKA

-130 ERRLAVIEKETRRAP
+130 DRRLAVIEKEARRAP
-145 TGAEA
+145 TSAEI

-187 PEVRAAVRAAH
+187 PEVRVAVREAH
-198 DAARDA
+198 EAARDA

-214 FTRTGSTGQAQ
+214 HTRTGSTGQAQ
-225 IETKGLVAVA
+225 IDTKGLVAVA

-284 NSRFETELTARLGVQ
+284 NSRFETELTARLGVT
-299 FEAREDSAT
+299 FEAREDSVT
-308 KRQPVREIAGVP
+308 KRQPVREIVGVP
-320 VETITH
+320 VEAITH

-382 RADWTNTVTTAHGQ
+382 RADWTHTVTTAHGQ
-396 DIVQRV
+396 DIVHRV
-402 MAAVPTP
+402 MAAVPAP
-409 GSAPA
+409 QSAPA
-414 TARQEEPKP
+414 AAQEEPKP
-423 VELPTLAAAVIT
+423 VEIPSLAAAVIA

-457 RSEHPTT
+457 RSEHPAT
-464 STTEHQQLV
+464 STTEHRQLV
-473 EAIVTEAISPAHS
+473 EAILAEAISPAHS
-486 VRVDAPA
+486 VRIDAPS
-493 LLTEPD
+493 LLTEPE
-499 ELRRSNGDSVF
+499 ELRRANGDSVF
-510 VQHASA
+510 VQHAST
-516 RYTSNAILDAERRL
+516 RYTSTAILDAERRL

-535 TRVNEGLNPAFV
+535 TPVTEGPNPAFV
-547 GAALDGFEARHR
+547 GAALDGFEARNR

-568 VTAFATDT
+568 VTAFVTDP
-576 RLISLGLGAGGTGKT
+576 RLVSLGLGPAGSGKT

-609 PLATSAAAAAVLA
+609 PLATSAASAAVLA
-622 RDLKQPAENLHK
+622 EDLKQPAENLHK
-634 FLWEYMGGKYMGELA
+634 FLWEYTGGKYMGELLS
-649 TGHNVPKSRAGF
+649 GQKVPKSRAGF

-680 NLDNLTRIA
+680 NLDNLVKIA

-727 TLHRFSNKAEAAATL
+727 TLHRFSDKAEAAATL
-742 KIRTGDST
+742 KIRTGDT
-750 GLDFYFANQRV
+750 AALDFYFTNQRV

-796 VTTLSARAREDRV
+796 VTALSARAREDRV

-835 RDNNRKITT
+835 RKNDRKLTT

-856 WEILKRHQD
+856 WEILKRHED

-879 TLPAEYVAAH
+879 TLPAEYVAAD
-889 VQLLYASTINRS
+889 VQLLYASTITRS
-901 QGSTVDTAHPLVTD
+901 QGGTVDTAHPLVTD
-915 DTTREELYVQLSRAR
+915 DTTREELYVQLTRAR
-930 HTTTLYTATHD
+930 HTTTLYTATHE

-970 LGREG
+970 LSREG

-984 RNAQEDAVSLATL
+984 RSAQEDAVSLATL

-1004 VETLTTPYYHQLI
+1004 VETLTAPYYHQLI
-1017 HRLLGPALAERI
+1017 HRLLGPALAEQI
-1029 TTDDAMTAVVRA
+1029 TTDDAMTAVTRA
-1041 LRTAEA
+1041 LRNAEA
-1047 AGWQPERLIAAATW
+1047 AGWQPERLLAAATW

-1082 TDDRPAPAHLN
+1082 TEDRPAPAHLN
-1093 APTEVDATRYA
+1093 APTTADTTRYA
-1104 ALLAAHTGLPADRFD
+1104 VLLAAHTGLPAHRFD
-1119 PEAATAEPAALLA
+1119 PEAAT
-1132 AHTGLPADR
+1132 T
-1141 FDPEAATAEP
+1141 EP

-1160 AQAPDAH
+1160 AQAADAH
-1167 PHVSA
+1167 PQVST

-1183 TALNTTTD
+1183 TALNTATDKVTT
-1191 QVTAHPQWP
+1191 HPQWP

-1221 TTAAQ
+1221 TAATH
-1226 TTGASDPVTA
+1226 TTGTSDPVTA

-1241 RTNLAADGI
+1241 RTTLAEDGI
-1250 PETHQ
+1250 PEHHQ
-1255 QTPEALRHHAL
+1255 QAPAALRHQAL
-1266 VVTVLGDQQATRA
+1266 AATVLGDEHATRA
-1279 RNENTWPALTAA
+1279 LGENTWPALTAA
-1291 LHRAETA
+1291 LRRAESA

-1308 VAEQRQLTGADS
+1308 VAESRPLTGADS

-1335 DAPTTTGQPADRAEA
+1335 QAPATADQHGDRAEA
-1350 ELWRTLAWTLKT
+1350 ELWRTLAWTLKA

-1367 TTAETT
+1367 TAAETA
-1373 LSDVTGRTA
+1373 LCEVTGRTA

-1389 AQQQALAY
+1389 AQQQALAH

-1404 ADLPAWISAVPASTT
+1404 ADLPAWISAVPRSTA
-1419 ANPRH
+1419 ANPLH
-1424 HDYLT
+1424 HAYLT
-1429 ESTALIASRL
+1429 DSAALIANRL
-1439 SALADRTAEHRP
+1439 SVLADRTVENRLA
-1451 EWSRTLGEA
+1451 WSRTLGEA
-1460 PIDPTLRAQWQKQL
+1460 PTDPTQRTQWQQQL

-1482 QFKVT
+1482 QYRVT
-1487 DDTAA
+1487 DDNAA

-1504 GHHAYWQAAEAAI
+1504 GHHAYWTAAEAAI
-1517 AARRIATSPTTP
+1517 AARHIATSNAPV
-1529 AATTLSADQQALRR
+1529 AATATSDEQALRR
-1543 LAADVYRA
+1543 LATDVYRT

-1564 ATRTGASWLA
+1564 AVRAGAAWLA

-1589 AEHVSTVLAERRQL
+1589 ADQVSTVLAERRQL
-1603 TAEATQPEQ
+1603 TAEATQSEQ

-1639 DQLQQRGGQAVPR
+1639 DQLHQRGGQPATR
-1652 AARPA
+1652 TARPA
-1657 PTRRVE
+1657 PNRRVE
-1663 PSDQRQAP
+1663 SADQRQVP
-1671 AQRPV
+1671 VQRPA

-1692 QQGPRLR
+1692 QHGPRLR

>member
-55 GLDGTTVT
+55 ELDGTTVT
-63 EQQMKHLFGMGQHP
+63 EQQMKHLFGLGQHP
-77 DAERIIA
+77 DAQRIIA
-84 EHLATGVRADMDD
+84 EHLAANVRADMDD
-97 EQLKAVQAAAIKA
+97 KQLKAVQAAAIKA

-130 ERRLAVIEKETRRAP
+130 ERRLAVIEKETRRTP
-145 TGAEA
+145 SSAEI

-198 DAARDA
+198 EAARDA

-209 EEHAA
+209 EENAA
-214 FTRTGSTGQAQ
+214 YTRTGSTGQAQ
-225 IETKGLVAVA
+225 IDTKGLVAVA
-235 FDHYDSRAGDPN
+235 FDHFDSRAGDPN
-247 LHTHLVVA
+247 LHTHVVLA
-255 NKIQGVDGKWRSLDA
+255 NKIQGIDGKWRSLDA

-284 NSRFETELTARLGVQ
+284 NSRFETELTARLGVT

-308 KRQPVREIAGVP
+308 KRQPVREIVGVP
-320 VETITH
+320 VEAITH

-382 RADWTNTVTTAHGQ
+382 RADWTQTVTTAHGQ

-402 MAAVPTP
+402 MAAVPASE
-409 GSAPA
+409 SAPA
-414 TARQEEPKP
+414 TAQQEEPKP
-423 VELPTLAAAVIT
+423 VEIPTLAAAVIT

-445 VWNLRAHAERLA
+445 VWNLRAHAERLV
-457 RSEHPTT
+457 RSEHPAT
-464 STTEHQQLV
+464 STAEHQQLV
-473 EAIVTEAISPAHS
+473 EAIVTEAVSPVHS
-486 VRVDAPA
+486 VRIDAPA
-493 LLTEPD
+493 LLTEPE
-499 ELRRSNGDSVF
+499 ELRRANGDSVF
-510 VQHASA
+510 VQHAST
-516 RYTSNAILDAERRL
+516 RYTSTAILDAERRL

-535 TRVNEGLNPAFV
+535 TPVTVGPNPAFV
-547 GAALDGFEARHR
+547 GAALDGFEARNR

-568 VTAFATDT
+568 VTAFITDT
-576 RLISLGLGAGGTGKT
+576 RMVSLGLGPAGSGKT

-609 PLATSAAAAAVLA
+609 PLATSAASAAVLA
-622 RDLKQPAENLHK
+622 KDLKQPAENLHK
-634 FLWEYMGGKYMGELA
+634 FLWEYTGGTYMGELLS
-649 TGHNVPKSRAGF
+649 GRNVPKSRSGF

-680 NLDNLTRIA
+680 NLDNLVKIA
-689 AQRGATVRLLGDYRQ
+689 DQRGATVRLLGDYRQ

-727 TLHRFSNKAEAAATL
+727 TLHRFSNKTEAAATL
-742 KIRTGDST
+742 KIRTGDT
-750 GLDFYFANQRV
+750 AGLDFYFANQRV

-773 YEGWKTD
+773 YDGWKAD

-796 VTTLSARAREDRV
+796 VTALSARAREDRV

-835 RDNNRKITT
+835 RENDRKLTT

-856 WEILKRHQD
+856 WEILKRYED
-865 GSLKVRHMEHRGRL
+865 GSLKVRHLEHRGRL
-879 TLPAEYVAAH
+879 TLPAEYVAAN
-889 VQLLYASTINRS
+889 VQLLYASTITRS
-901 QGSTVDTAHPLVTD
+901 QGGTVDTAHPLVTD
-915 DTTREELYVQLSRAR
+915 DTTREELYVQLTRAR
-930 HTTTLYTATHD
+930 HTTTLYTATHE

-948 EQLDQPKNDPDSFA
+948 EQLDRPKNDPDSFA

-997 APRHQHA
+997 VPRHQHA
-1004 VETLTTPYYHQLI
+1004 TETLTTPYYHQLI
-1017 HRLLGPALAERI
+1017 HRLLGPALAEQI
-1029 TTDDAMTAVVRA
+1029 TTDDAMTAVTRA

-1047 AGWQPERLIAAATW
+1047 GGWQPERLIAAATW

-1093 APTEVDATRYA
+1093 APTTADTTRYA
-1104 ALLAAHTGLPADRFD
+1104 ALVAQLTNLPADRFD
-1119 PEAATAEPAALLA
+1119 PETAT
-1132 AHTGLPADR
+1132 T
-1141 FDPEAATAEP
+1141 EP

-1172 DTLNRYATTAA
+1172 DTLNRYATAAA
-1183 TALNTTTD
+1183 TALSTTTGK
-1191 QVTAHPQWP
+1191 VTAHTQWP

-1208 AERTGRDTTTLLT
+1208 AERTGHDTTNLLT
-1221 TTAAQ
+1221 TAAAQ
-1226 TTGASDPVTA
+1226 ATGTSDPVTA

-1241 RTNLAADGI
+1241 RTTLAADGI
-1250 PETHQ
+1250 PEHHQ
-1255 QTPEALRHHAL
+1255 QAPEALRHQAL
-1266 VVTVLGDQQATRA
+1266 AATVLGDAHFTRA

-1291 LHRAETA
+1291 LRRAETT
-1298 GHEPATLLRQ
+1298 GHEPAALLRQ
-1308 VAEQRQLTGADS
+1308 AAERRSLAGADS
-1320 LSQVLAWRIGRSLAA
+1320 LSQVLAWRIGRQLAA
-1335 DAPTTTGQPADRAEA
+1335 NAPATAEQQSDRAEA
-1350 ELWRTLAWTLKT
+1350 ELWRTLAWNLKA

-1367 TTAETT
+1367 TTAETA
-1373 LSDVTGRTA
+1373 LSEVTGRTA

-1389 AQQQALAY
+1389 TQRQVLAH

-1404 ADLPAWISAVPASTT
+1404 ADLPAWISAVPRSTA
-1419 ANPRH
+1419 ANPLH
-1424 HDYLT
+1424 HEYLT
-1429 ESTALIASRL
+1429 DSAALIANRL
-1439 SALADRTAEHRP
+1439 SVLADRTVEHRP

-1460 PIDPTLRAQWQKQL
+1460 PTDPTQRAQWQQHL

-1482 QFKVT
+1482 QYRVT
-1487 DDTAA
+1487 DDNAI

-1504 GHHAYWQAAEAAI
+1504 GHDAYWQATAAAL
-1517 AARRIATSPTTP
+1517 AARRTAAAPVGP
-1529 AATTLSADQQALRR
+1529 ASSTGNTDQQARHQLT
-1543 LAADVYRA
+1543 ADVYRA

-1564 ATRTGASWLA
+1564 ATRTGATWLA
-1574 GRPRLDDAALAQQHV
+1574 NLPRLDDAALAQPSV
-1589 AEHVSTVLAERRQL
+1589 AEQVTAVLTERRQL

-1612 QQTEERRQPTLA
+1612 PQAEERRQPTLA

-1639 DQLQQRGGQAVPR
+1639 EQLQQRGGQPTR
-1652 AARPA
+1652 AARPV
-1657 PTRRVE
+1657 PGRRPE
-1663 PSDQRQAP
+1663 
-1671 AQRPV
+1671 PV
-1676 EQRQPLQPR
+1676 EQRQAQAPVQRPAA
-1685 PQQIQQD
+1685 PQQQVQQPPQARQD
-1692 QQGPRLR
+1692 QRGPRIR

>member
-16 TRQVAGGD
+16 TRHVAGGD

-30 QSAEEYYTQKGNPA
+30 QSAEDYYTQKGNPA

-63 EQQMKHLFGMGQHP
+63 EQQMKHLFGLGQHP

-84 EHLATGVRADMDD
+84 EHLAAGVRADMDED
-97 EQLKAVQAAAIKA
+97 QLKAVQAAAIKA

-120 EPLDPFAERV
+120 EPLDPFADRV
-130 ERRLAVIEKETRRAP
+130 EWRLAVIEKETRRTP
-145 TGAEA
+145 TSAEI
-150 KKVQHEE
+150 KKVQNEE

-187 PEVRAAVRAAH
+187 PEVRAAVREAH
-198 DAARDA
+198 ESARDA

-214 FTRTGSTGQAQ
+214 HTRTGSTGQAQ
-225 IETKGLVAVA
+225 IDTKGLVAVA

-247 LHTHLVVA
+247 LHTHVVIA

-284 NSRFETELTARLGVQ
+284 NSRFETELTARLGVT
-299 FEAREDSAT
+299 FEAREDAVA

-320 VETITH
+320 LEAITH

-382 RADWTNTVTTAHGQ
+382 RADWTHTVTTAHGQ

-402 MAAVPTP
+402 MAAVPAPENT
-409 GSAPA
+409 PA
-414 TARQEEPKP
+414 TAQQEEPKP
-423 VELPTLAAAVIT
+423 VEIPTLAAAVIT

-464 STTEHQQLV
+464 STAEYQQLV
-473 EAIVTEAISPAHS
+473 EAIVTEAVSPAHS

-493 LLTEPD
+493 LLNEPA
-499 ELRRSNGDSVF
+499 ELRRANGDSVF
-510 VQHASA
+510 VRHAST
-516 RYTSNAILDAERRL
+516 RYTSTVILDAERRL
-530 VTAAL
+530 VDAAL
-535 TRVNEGLNPAFV
+535 TSVNEGLNPAFV
-547 GAALDGFEARHR
+547 GAAIDGFEARNR

-576 RLISLGLGAGGTGKT
+576 RLLSLGLGPAGSGKT

-604 GQRVV
+604 GRRVV
-609 PLATSAAAAAVLA
+609 PLATSAASAAVLA
-622 RDLKQPAENLHK
+622 KDLKQPAENLHK
-634 FLWEYMGGKYMGELA
+634 FIWEHTGGTWAAQLSSGQ
-649 TGHNVPKSRAGF
+649 NVPLNRAGF
-661 VLNPG
+661 VLSPG

-680 NLDNLTRIA
+680 NLDRLTRIA
-689 AQRGATVRLLGDYRQ
+689 AERGASVRLLGDYRQ

-727 TLHRFSNKAEAAATL
+727 ILHRFSNKDEAAATL
-742 KIRTGDST
+742 KIRTGDSA

-773 YEGWKTD
+773 YEGWKAD

-796 VTTLSARAREDRV
+796 VTALSARAREDRV
-809 AAGQVEADGV
+809 AAGQVETDGV

-835 RDNNRKITT
+835 RENNRKITT
-844 NRGRDFLKNGDA
+844 NRGADFVKNGDA
-856 WEILKRHQD
+856 WQVLKRYED

-879 TLPAEYVAAH
+879 TLPAEYVAAN
-889 VQLLYASTINRS
+889 VQLLYASTITRS
-901 QGSTVDTAHPLVTD
+901 QGGTVDTAHPLVTD

-930 HTTTLYTATHD
+930 HTTTLYTATHE
-941 LLPFDTD
+941 LLPFETD

-984 RNAQEDAVSLATL
+984 RGAQEDAVSLATL
-997 APRHQHA
+997 VPRHQHA
-1004 VETLTTPYYHQLI
+1004 VETLTAPYYQQLI
-1017 HRLLGPALAERI
+1017 HRLFGPALAEQI
-1029 TTDDAMTAVVRA
+1029 TTDDAMTAVTRA

-1047 AGWQPERLIAAATW
+1047 AGWQPERLLAAATW

-1093 APTEVDATRYA
+1093 APTTADTTRYA
-1104 ALLAAHTGLPADRFD
+1104 ALVAQLTGLPAHRLD
-1119 PEAATAEPAALLA
+1119 PETATVEPV
-1132 AHTGLPADR
+1132 
-1141 FDPEAATAEP
+1141 
-1151 AALRIAPAA
+1151 ALRIAPTA

-1167 PHVSA
+1167 PHVST

-1183 TALNTTTD
+1183 TTLNTTTD
-1191 QVTAHPQWP
+1191 NITAHPQWP

-1208 AERTGRDTTTLLT
+1208 ADRTGRDTTTLLT
-1221 TTAAQ
+1221 TAATQ

-1250 PETHQ
+1250 PEHHQ
-1255 QTPEALRHHAL
+1255 QAPENLRHQAL
-1266 VVTVLGDQQATRA
+1266 ITTVLGNEHATRV

-1291 LHRAETA
+1291 LRRAETA
-1298 GHEPATLLRQ
+1298 GHEPAVLLRQ
-1308 VAEQRQLTGADS
+1308 VAESRPLTGADS
-1320 LSQVLAWRIGRSLAA
+1320 LSQVLAWRIGRHLAA
-1335 DAPTTTGQPADRAEA
+1335 DAPATAAQQGDRAEA

-1367 TTAETT
+1367 TTAETA
-1373 LSDVTGRTA
+1373 LSETTGRTA

-1389 AQQQALAY
+1389 AQQQALAR
-1397 TRAASGR
+1397 TRPASGR
-1404 ADLPAWISAVPASTT
+1404 ADLPAWISPAPHSTA

-1424 HDYLT
+1424 HEYLT
-1429 ESTALIASRL
+1429 ESTALIAGRI
-1439 SALADRTAEHRP
+1439 SALGDRTAESRP

-1460 PIDPTLRAQWQKQL
+1460 PVDPALRTHWQQQL

-1482 QFKVT
+1482 QYKVT

-1517 AARRIATSPTTP
+1517 TARRIATAPNPPT
-1529 AATTLSADQQALRR
+1529 AATADNDQQARRR
-1543 LAADVYRA
+1543 LAADVYRT
-1551 LPEADQAEILRTV
+1551 LPEADQTEILRTV
-1564 ATRTGASWLA
+1564 AARTGATWLT
-1574 GRPRLDDAALAQQHV
+1574 GRPRLDDAALAQQHI

-1603 TAEATQPEQ
+1603 TTEATQSEQ
-1612 QQTEERRQPTLA
+1612 QQAEERRQPTLA

-1639 DQLQQRGGQAVPR
+1639 DQLQQRGGQPATR

-1657 PTRRVE
+1657 PNRRVE
-1663 PSDQRQAP
+1663 PADQRQAP
-1671 AQRPV
+1671 AQRPA
-1676 EQRQPLQPR
+1676 EPRPPLQPR
-1685 PQQIQQD
+1685 PQQVQQD
-1692 QQGPRLR
+1692 QQSPRLR

>member
-63 EQQMKHLFGMGQHP
+63 EQQMKHLFGLGQHP
-77 DAERIIA
+77 DAERLIA
-84 EHLATGVRADMDD
+84 EHLAANVRADMDED
-97 EQLKAVQAAAIKA
+97 QLKAVQVAAIKA

-130 ERRLAVIEKETRRAP
+130 ERRLAVIEKETRRTP
-145 TGAEA
+145 TSAEV
-150 KKVQHEE
+150 KKVQQEE

-187 PEVRAAVRAAH
+187 PEVRAAVREAH
-198 DAARDA
+198 EAARDA

-214 FTRTGSTGQAQ
+214 HTRTGSTGQAQ
-225 IETKGLVAVA
+225 IDTKGLVAVA

-247 LHTHLVVA
+247 LHTHVVVA
-255 NKIQGVDGKWRSLDA
+255 NKIQGADGKWRSLDA
-270 RGLLAMTVATSEFY
+270 RGLLAMTVAASEFY
-284 NSRFETELTARLGVQ
+284 NSRFETELTARLGVT
-299 FEAREDSAT
+299 FEAREDAVA

-320 VETITH
+320 TEAITH

-346 REHGHDPSRGMT
+346 RDHGHDPSRGMT

-382 RADWTNTVTTAHGQ
+382 RADWTHTVTAAHGQ
-396 DIVQRV
+396 DVVRRV
-402 MAAVPTP
+402 MAAVPAPESTP
-409 GSAPA
+409 AA
-414 TARQEEPKP
+414 AREEAKP
-423 VELPTLAAAVIT
+423 VEIPTLAAAVIT

-464 STTEHQQLV
+464 DAAEHRRLV
-473 EAIVTEAISPAHS
+473 EAIVTEAVSPAHS

-493 LLTEPD
+493 LLDEPE
-499 ELRRSNGDSVF
+499 ELRRANGDSVF
-510 VQHASA
+510 VRHAST
-516 RYTSNAILDAERRL
+516 RYTSTAILDAERRL

-535 TRVNEGLNPAFV
+535 TPVREGLNPAFV
-547 GAALDGFEARHR
+547 GAAIDGFEARHR

-576 RLISLGLGAGGTGKT
+576 RLVSLGLGPAGSGKT

-604 GQRVV
+604 GRRVV
-609 PLATSAAAAAVLA
+609 PLATSAASAAVLA

-634 FLWEYMGGKYMGELA
+634 FLWEHTGGTWAAQLS
-649 TGHNVPKSRAGF
+649 TGQNVPLNRAGF
-661 VLNPG
+661 VLSPG

-680 NLDNLTRIA
+680 NLDRLTRIA
-689 AQRGATVRLLGDYRQ
+689 AEHGASVRLLGDYRQ
-704 LSSVEAGG
+704 LGSVEAGG

-727 TLHRFSNKAEAAATL
+727 TLHRFSNQAEAAATL
-742 KIRTGDST
+742 KIRTGDAA

-761 VSGSRT
+761 ISGSRT

-773 YEGWKTD
+773 YEGWKAD

-796 VTTLSARAREDRV
+796 VTALSARAREDRV
-809 AAGQVEADGV
+809 AAGQVETDGV

-844 NRGRDFLKNGDA
+844 NRGADFVKNGDA
-856 WEILKRHQD
+856 WQVLKHHED
-865 GSLKVRHMEHRGRL
+865 GSLKVRHLGHRGRL
-879 TLPAEYVAAH
+879 TLPADYVAAN
-889 VQLLYASTINRS
+889 VQLLYASTITRS
-901 QGSTVDTAHPLVTD
+901 QGGTVDTAHPLVTD
-915 DTTREELYVQLSRAR
+915 DTTREELYVQLTRAR

-941 LLPFDTD
+941 LLLFDTD
-948 EQLDQPKNDPDSFA
+948 EQLDQPKNDPNSFA

-984 RNAQEDAVSLATL
+984 RSAQEESVSLATL

-1004 VETLTTPYYHQLI
+1004 IETLTAPYYYQLI
-1017 HRLLGPALAERI
+1017 HRLLGPTLAEQI
-1029 TTDDAMTAVVRA
+1029 TTDDAMTAVTRA
-1041 LRTAEA
+1041 LRGAEA
-1047 AGWQPERLIAAATW
+1047 AGWQPERLLAAATW
-1061 RGDLTTADSPAQALA
+1061 RGDLNPADSPAQALA

-1082 TDDRPAPAHLN
+1082 TEDRPAPAHLN
-1093 APTEVDATRYA
+1093 APTTADTTRYA
-1104 ALLAAHTGLPADRFD
+1104 TLVAQLTGLPAHRLD
-1119 PEAATAEPAALLA
+1119 PETATTEPAV
-1132 AHTGLPADR
+1132 
-1141 FDPEAATAEP
+1141 
-1151 AALRIAPAA
+1151 LRVAPAA
-1160 AQAPDAH
+1160 AQAADAH
-1167 PHVSA
+1167 LHVST
-1172 DTLNRYATTAA
+1172 DTLNRYADAA
-1183 TALNTTTD
+1183 AIALNTTTD
-1191 QVTAHPQWP
+1191 KVTAHPQWP

-1208 AERTGRDTTTLLT
+1208 AERTGHDTTALLT
-1221 TTAAQ
+1221 IAATQ
-1226 TTGASDPVTA
+1226 ATNTSDPVTA

-1241 RTNLAADGI
+1241 RTTLAADGI
-1250 PETHQ
+1250 PEAHQ
-1255 QTPEALRHHAL
+1255 NTPAALRHQAL
-1266 VVTVLGDQQATRA
+1266 VADILGPEHAIRV
-1279 RNENTWPALTAA
+1279 RNENTWLALTAA
-1291 LHRAETA
+1291 LRRAETA

-1308 VAEQRQLTGADS
+1308 AAQSRPLTGADS
-1320 LSQVLAWRIGRSLAA
+1320 LSQVLAWRIGRHLA
-1335 DAPTTTGQPADRAEA
+1335 TNTPAAAEQQSERAET
-1350 ELWRTLAWTLKT
+1350 ELWRTLAWTLKA

-1367 TTAETT
+1367 TTAETA
-1373 LSDVTGRTA
+1373 LSEATGRTA

-1389 AQQQALAY
+1389 AQQQALAH

-1404 ADLPAWISAVPASTT
+1404 ADLPAWISAVPRCTT
-1419 ANPRH
+1419 ANPLH
-1424 HDYLT
+1424 HQYLT
-1429 ESTALIASRL
+1429 DSAALIANRVL
-1439 SALADRTAEHRP
+1439 VLADRTVENRP
-1451 EWSRTLGEA
+1451 AWSQALGEA
-1460 PIDPTLRAQWQKQL
+1460 PQDPTQYAQWQRQL
-1474 AVVAAYRD
+1474 AIVAAYRD
-1482 QFKVT
+1482 QYKVT
-1487 DDTAA
+1487 DDNAA

-1504 GHHAYWQAAEAAI
+1504 GHHAYWQATAAAM
-1517 AARRIATSPTTP
+1517 AARRIATVPTAP
-1529 AATTLSADQQALRR
+1529 LVTTANADQQARR
-1543 LAADVYRA
+1543 QLAADVYRA
-1551 LPEADQAEILRTV
+1551 LSEADQAEILRTV
-1564 ATRTGASWLA
+1564 SARTGATWLA
-1574 GRPRLDDAALAQQHV
+1574 GRPYLDDAALAQQPV
-1589 AEHVSTVLAERRQL
+1589 AEQLGAVLAERRQL
-1603 TAEATQPEQ
+1603 TIEAAQPKQ
-1612 QQTEERRQPTLA
+1612 LQVEERRQPTLS

-1639 DQLQQRGGQAVPR
+1639 ERVLQRGGQAGRLTARATQPR
-1652 AARPA
+1652 ADHSVRQSQPVQ
-1657 PTRRVE
+1657 TRTQ
-1663 PSDQRQAP
+1663 PD
-1671 AQRPV
+1671 PV
-1676 EQRQPLQPR
+1676 EAPRQVVQPR
-1685 PQQIQQD
+1685 PAQPQP
-1692 QQGPRLR
+1692 GPHF

>member
-30 QSAEEYYTQKGNPA
+30 QSAADYYTQKGNPP
-44 GVWLGRGAPLL
+44 GIWLGRGTPLL
-55 GLDGTTVT
+55 GLDGATVT
-63 EQQMKHLFGMGQHP
+63 EKQMQALFGLGQHP

-84 EHLATGVRADMDD
+84 EHLAANVRADMDD
-97 EQLKAVQAAAIKA
+97 EQLKAVRADAIKA

-120 EPLDPFAERV
+120 KPLDPFAERV
-130 ERRLAVIEKETRRAP
+130 AARLAIVEKQARREP
-145 TGAEA
+145 SREEI

-157 SRRQRAA
+157 STRQRAA

-187 PEVRAAVRAAH
+187 EEVRAAVRAAH
-198 DAARDA
+198 EAARDA

-235 FDHYDSRAGDPN
+235 FDHFDSRAGDPN
-247 LHTHLVVA
+247 LHTHVAVA
-255 NKIQGVDGKWRSLDA
+255 NKIQGIDGKWRSLDA

-284 NSRFETELTARLGVQ
+284 NSRFETELTARLGVT
-299 FEAREDSAT
+299 FEAREDSVT
-308 KRQPVREIAGVP
+308 KRQPVREIVGVP
-320 VETITH
+320 TEVIAH

-337 YEQLLREYR
+337 YEQLLSEYR
-346 REHGHDPSRGMT
+346 REHGHDPSRGT
-358 HQLARQANL
+358 SHKLARQANL

-372 KKAARSLEEM
+372 KKAARSLADM
-382 RADWTNTVTTAHGQ
+382 RADWTHTVTTAHGEGV
-396 DIVQRV
+396 IQRV
-402 MAAVPTP
+402 MAVVPAP
-409 GSAPA
+409 GTASVA
-414 TARQEEPKP
+414 TSQDEPKP
-423 VELPTLAAAVIT
+423 VEIPTLASAVLHAA
-435 AVGEERAVWT
+435 AEERAVWT

-486 VRVDAPA
+486 IRVDAPA
-493 LLTEPD
+493 LLSEPE
-499 ELRRSNGDSVF
+499 ELRRSNGDSIF

-516 RYTSNAILDAERRL
+516 RYTSSTILDAERRL
-530 VTAAL
+530 VTAA
-535 TRVNEGLNPAFV
+535 TTPVTAGLSAAFV
-547 GAALDGFEARHR
+547 GAAIDGFEARNR

-576 RLISLGLGAGGTGKT
+576 RLLSVGLGPAGSGKT
-591 TAMQAYVHVANQA
+591 TAMQAYVHVAAQA

-622 RDLKQPAENLHK
+622 RDLKQPAENVHK
-634 FLWEYMGGKYMGELA
+634 FLWEYTRGTYAGRLR
-649 TGHNVPKSRAGF
+649 TGQPVPDNRAGF
-661 VLNPG
+661 ALNPG

-689 AQRGATVRLLGDYRQ
+689 AERGATVRLLGDYRQ
-704 LSSVEAGG
+704 LASVESGG

-727 TLHRFSNKAEAAATL
+727 ELHRFSDKAEAAATL
-742 KIRTGDST
+742 KIRVGDGG
-750 GLDFYFANQRV
+750 GLDFYFASNRV
-761 VSGSRT
+761 VSGSLT
-767 AMVEAA
+767 AMTEAA
-773 YEGWKTD
+773 YQGWKSD

-788 ISARTGTD
+788 ISARVGTD
-796 VTTLSARAREDRV
+796 VTALSARAREDRV
-809 AAGQVEADGV
+809 AAGQVDTDGV

-824 NRAGRG
+824 NRAGKG

-844 NRGRDFLKNGDA
+844 NRGRDFVKNGDA
-856 WEILKRHQD
+856 WQVLRRYED
-865 GSLKVRHMEHRGRL
+865 GSLTVRHMEHRGRL
-879 TLPAEYVAAH
+879 TLPAEYVAAG
-889 VQLLYASTINRS
+889 VQLLYASTIMRS
-901 QGSTVDTAHPLVTD
+901 QGGTVDTAHPLVTED
-915 DTTREELYVQLSRAR
+915 MTREELYVQLSRAR
-930 HTTTLYTATHD
+930 HKTTIYTATHE
-941 LLPFDTD
+941 LLPFETD

-975 AQLSATETI
+975 AQFSATDAI
-984 RNAQEDAVSLATL
+984 RGAQETAVSLATL

-1004 VETLTTPYYHQLI
+1004 IETLTTPYYHQLI
-1017 HRLLGPALAERI
+1017 HRLLGPALAEQI

-1041 LRTAEA
+1041 LRGAEA

-1061 RGDLTTADSPAQALA
+1061 RGDLATADSPAQALA

-1082 TDDRPAPAHLN
+1082 TEDRLAPAHLN
-1093 APTEVDATRYA
+1093 APTTADTTRYA
-1104 ALLAAHTGLPADRFD
+1104 ALVAQLTNLPAHRLD
-1119 PEAATAEPAALLA
+1119 PQT
-1132 AHTGLPADR
+1132 
-1141 FDPEAATAEP
+1141 ATAEP
-1151 AALRIAPAA
+1151 AALRIAPTA

-1172 DTLNRYATTAA
+1172 ETLNRYATATA
-1183 TALNTTTD
+1183 TALNTSTD
-1191 QVTAHPQWP
+1191 KVTVHPQWP

-1208 AERTGRDTTTLLT
+1208 ADRTGRDTTTLLT
-1221 TTAAQ
+1221 TAATQ
-1226 TTGASDPVTA
+1226 TTNTSDPVTA

-1241 RTNLAADGI
+1241 RTTLATDGI
-1250 PETHQ
+1250 PENHQ
-1255 QTPEALRHHAL
+1255 QAPQALRHQAL
-1266 VVTVLGDQQATRA
+1266 VADVLGTEYATRA
-1279 RNENTWPALTAA
+1279 RGENTWPALTTA
-1291 LHRAETA
+1291 LRRAETA
-1298 GHEPATLLRQ
+1298 GHEPAALLRQ
-1308 VAEQRQLTGADS
+1308 VAEHRTLTGADS
-1320 LSQVLAWRIGRSLAA
+1320 LSQVLAWRVGRHLATE
-1335 DAPTTTGQPADRAEA
+1335 APATTGQPTDSAET

-1367 TTAETT
+1367 TTAESA
-1373 LSDVTGRTA
+1373 LSQVTGRPA
-1382 LPELLQH
+1382 LPELLLH
-1389 AQQQALAY
+1389 AQQQALAN

-1404 ADLPAWISAVPASTT
+1404 ADLPAWISAVPRSTT
-1419 ANPRH
+1419 ANLDH
-1424 HDYLT
+1424 HGYLT
-1429 ESTALIASRL
+1429 ESTALISTRV
-1439 SALADRTAEHRP
+1439 SALADRVLENRP
-1451 EWSRTLGEA
+1451 EWSRTLGDGPA
-1460 PIDPTLRAQWQKQL
+1460 DPTLRAQWQQQL

-1482 QFKVT
+1482 QYKVT
-1487 DDTAA
+1487 DDNAA

-1504 GHHAYWQAAEAAI
+1504 GHDAFWHATEAAI
-1517 AARRIATSPTTP
+1517 TARRIATTPTTP
-1529 AATTLSADQQALRR
+1529 AVTTTYADQKALRQ

-1564 ATRTGASWLA
+1564 ATRTGATWLTNL
-1574 GRPRLDDAALAQQHV
+1574 PRLDDAALAQQHV

-1603 TAEATQPEQ
+1603 TTEAVQPQ
-1612 QQTEERRQPTLA
+1612 QPQIEERRQPTLA

-1639 DQLQQRGGQAVPR
+1639 EQLQQRGGQPAAKARTTSPR
-1652 AARPA
+1652 R
-1657 PTRRVE
+1657 TTTT
-1663 PSDQRQAP
+1663 D
-1671 AQRPV
+1671 QRPV
-1676 EQRQPLQPR
+1676 EAPVQRPVVQQPIQP
-1685 PQQIQQD
+1685 PQQQD
-1692 QQGPRLR
+1692 RQGPRIR